1 MKKIIMACFLSVL
14 CFQSFALTGFDAD
27 YNAALKRAKDN
38 SKPIFILFTGSD
50 WCSWCVKFEKEVL
63 SKSEFLDYATNTWEL
78 VVADFP
84 QKKKIAPE
92 LKKQYQALQ
101 KKYAVRG
108 FPTVMLI
115 DAKGKELCS
124 AGYSK
129 GGAKVWLEKFL
140 NKLKIAP
147 LVEQYLAPIEKK
159 VRVISEESRDEITA
173 KVKSLNPTDYK
184 KWLQEYKSIA
194 NKYLPKVKA
203 ISDELAKLNVPDE
216 ILEKKEE
223 LSEEV
228 DFMMMTF
235 ESAAKMDV
243 EKEAK
248 RIEKL
253 RKESESTKKV
263 ERKINRVTIPKAGE
277 GKVDSEYFAKVA
289 MPFYK
294 KHIVDTFVPTK
305 KMDKKT
311 ADDVRKVRWALARY
325 LSTGR
330 LEFPTGDECALAEK
344 LWRKDFCDTAV
355 AILYYHSRTY
365 DQKYWIGRMIFK
377 ETMRVHNFKREPIL
391 GFILKSYLCK
401 AEKHKLKVRKSDPV
415 KPYQDACAAL
425 EKYTT
430 DKIVD
435 VFKKADYRILERLE
449 ELVII
454 PPILPKKVGNEYLSR
469 CMIAERA
476 MDAAFEA
483 RGSGWASD
491 VTEEGWK
498 GFQDNNEIAASNLL
512 AAVKMRPEGARAP
525 MMLARLSG
533 SSCVVSEAD
542 TYSWCSL
549 AVSNSL
555 DECAEQIHHFV
566 HFRTSRWGGSTT
578 FLRDFLMQC
587 ATNVDVRSTFSY
599 TAAAAAFE
607 KILVAEAD
615 NSVQSNALE
624 RFITPDMRAA
634 LYGMFDAYAAAPE
647 TEFMP
652 SADMFRGMGMSLA
665 LQFRDWPKVRK
676 YYKMIK
682 KPLKHYLDSAWLI
695 RTYAP
700 AINNT
705 HVSYLFRVLG
715 QSKYAEQFLE
725 AEEAVAA
732 KDYEKAYKLYSK
744 LQNIEKPSDGEKY
757 IAAEGYY
764 TMRRV
769 IEEKKVGWVNLM
781 PSKTGG
787 EAIHFYGMTFL
798 DDDGKARCHNH
809 TRSYYRVNQPIPGIG
824 SEFEGTI
831 HFENDD
837 KNRKVWNIGWGL
849 ARVYSGFCADNNAWA
864 YPYIAFIRDEKG
876 DRYEI
881 EAFTEENSGNNQKVD
896 EKAMK
901 LGRAPYLVVV
911 KGDLAKSDSHSFKLS
926 TTEGKLEIFID
937 GKVVY
942 SLVLEEALDFSEMR
956 DRIQPNGDVLPV
968 WKVFT
973 GSSFS
978 DYRYR
983 RLVK

>member
-1 MKKIIMACFLSVL
+1 
-14 CFQSFALTGFDAD
+14 
-27 YNAALKRAKDN
+27 
-38 SKPIFILFTGSD
+38 
-50 WCSWCVKFEKEVL
+50 
-63 SKSEFLDYATNTWEL
+63 
-78 VVADFP
+78 
-84 QKKKIAPE
+84 
-92 LKKQYQALQ
+92 
-101 KKYAVRG
+101 
-108 FPTVMLI
+108 
-115 DAKGKELCS
+115 
-124 AGYSK
+124 
-129 GGAKVWLEKFL
+129 
-140 NKLKIAP
+140 
-147 LVEQYLAPIEKK
+147 
-159 VRVISEESRDEITA
+159 EESRDEITA
-173 KVKSLNPTDYK
+173 KVKTLEPTDYK

-203 ISDELAKLNVPDE
+203 TSDELAKLNVPDE

-228 DFMMMTF
+228 DFMMMSF

-330 LEFPTGDECALAEK
+330 LEFPTGEECALAEK
-344 LWRKDFCDTAV
+344 LWRKDSCDTAV

-483 RGSGWASD
+483 RGSGWARD

-512 AAVKMRPEGARAP
+512 AAVKLRPQGARAP

-533 SSCVVSEAD
+533 SSCAVSEAD

-555 DECAEQIHHFV
+555 DECAEQIQHFV

-615 NSVQSNALE
+615 NAIQSNALE
-624 RFITPDMRAA
+624 RFITPDMRTA

-647 TEFMP
+647 TEFLP

-682 KPLKHYLDSAWLI
+682 K
-695 RTYAP
+695 
-700 AINNT
+700 
-705 HVSYLFRVLG
+705 
-715 QSKYAEQFLE
+715 
-725 AEEAVAA
+725 
-732 KDYEKAYKLYSK
+732 
-744 LQNIEKPSDGEKY
+744 
-757 IAAEGYY
+757 
-764 TMRRV
+764 
-769 IEEKKVGWVNLM
+769 
-781 PSKTGG
+781 
-787 EAIHFYGMTFL
+787 
-798 DDDGKARCHNH
+798 
-809 TRSYYRVNQPIPGIG
+809 
-824 SEFEGTI
+824 
-831 HFENDD
+831 
-837 KNRKVWNIGWGL
+837 
-849 ARVYSGFCADNNAWA
+849 
-864 YPYIAFIRDEKG
+864 
-876 DRYEI
+876 
-881 EAFTEENSGNNQKVD
+881 
-896 EKAMK
+896 
-901 LGRAPYLVVV
+901 
-911 KGDLAKSDSHSFKLS
+911 
-926 TTEGKLEIFID
+926 
-937 GKVVY
+937 
-942 SLVLEEALDFSEMR
+942 
-956 DRIQPNGDVLPV
+956 
-968 WKVFT
+968 
-973 GSSFS
+973 
-978 DYRYR
+978 
-983 RLVK
+983 

>member
-14 CFQSFALTGFDAD
+14 CFQSFALTGFDPNYD
-27 YNAALKRAKDN
+27 AALKRAKDN
-38 SKPIFILFTGSD
+38 SKPILILFTGSD
-50 WCSWCVKFEKEVL
+50 WCSWCVKLEKEVL
-63 SKSEFLDYATNTWEL
+63 SKSEFLDYATNAWEL
-78 VVADFP
+78 VIADFP
-84 QKKKIAPE
+84 QKKKISSK

-101 KKYAVRG
+101 GKYGVRS
-108 FPTVMLI
+108 FPTVLLI
-115 DAKGKELCS
+115 DAEGKQLCRG
-124 AGYSK
+124 GYSK

-159 VRVISEESRDEITA
+159 INALNKEAEKEVAT
-173 KVKSLNPTDYK
+173 KVKTLEPTDCK

-203 ISDELAKLNVPDE
+203 ISEELAKLNVPED
-216 ILEKKEE
+216 ILEKKKE
-223 LSEEV
+223 LSDAV
-228 DFMMMTF
+228 NSMLMGF
-235 ESAAKMDV
+235 ESTAKMDV

-248 RIEKL
+248 RIEESL
-253 RKESESTKKV
+253 KELESTKNI

-277 GKVDSEYFAKVA
+277 GKVDTEYYSKVA

-305 KMDKKT
+305 KMDKNV
-311 ADDVRKVRWALARY
+311 ADDIRKVRWALARF

-330 LEFPTGDECALAEK
+330 MEFPTGEECALAEK
-344 LWRKDFCDTAV
+344 LWRKKFRDPAV
-355 AILYYHSRTY
+355 AMLFYHSLFSDAR
-365 DQKYWIGRMIFK
+365 YWRGRRIFSDAIK
-377 ETMRVHNFKREPIL
+377 IHDFKREPIF

-401 AEKHKLKVRKSDPV
+401 AEKHRLNVRKSDPV
-415 KPYQDACAAL
+415 KPYQDACAEL

-430 DKIVD
+430 DSIVD
-435 VFKKADYRILERLE
+435 VFKKADYRILERLDD
-449 ELVII
+449 LTVI
-454 PPILPKKVGNEYLSR
+454 PPSLPKKVGNEYLSR

-476 MDAAFEA
+476 MNAAFKA

-533 SSCVVSEAD
+533 SSCAVSEAD

-555 DECAEQIHHFV
+555 DECAEQIQHFV
-566 HFRTSRWGGSTT
+566 HFRTSRWGGSTA

-615 NSVQSNALE
+615 NAVQSNALE
-624 RFITPDMRAA
+624 RFITPDMRTA

-652 SADMFRGMGMSLA
+652 SADIFRGMGMSLA

-682 KPLKHYLDSAWLI
+682 KPLKHHVDSTWLI

-705 HVSYLFRVLG
+705 HVSYLFRILG
-715 QSKYAEQFLE
+715 ESKYAEQFLE

-732 KDYEKAYKLYSK
+732 KDYEKAYKLYSA
-744 LQNIEKPSDGEKY
+744 LQDIKKPSDGEKY

-769 IEEKKVGWVNLM
+769 IEEKKGGWVNRM
-781 PSKTGG
+781 PSNAGG
-787 EAIHFYGMTFL
+787 EAIHFLGMTYL
-798 DDDGKARCHNH
+798 DGDGKARCHGN
-809 TRSYYRVNQPIPGIG
+809 TRSYYRVNKPIPGIG

-831 HFENDD
+831 HFENGG
-837 KNRKVWNIGWGL
+837 KKRKVWNIGWGL

-864 YPYIAFIRDEKG
+864 YPYIAFTRDEKG

-881 EAFTEENSGNNQKVD
+881 EAFTEENSENNQTVD

-901 LGRAPYLVVV
+901 LGRTPYLVVV

-942 SLVLEEALDFSEMR
+942 SSVLEEALDFSEMR

-968 WKVFT
+968 WKVFE

>member
-1 MKKIIMACFLSVL
+1 
-14 CFQSFALTGFDAD
+14 
-27 YNAALKRAKDN
+27 
-38 SKPIFILFTGSD
+38 
-50 WCSWCVKFEKEVL
+50 
-63 SKSEFLDYATNTWEL
+63 
-78 VVADFP
+78 
-84 QKKKIAPE
+84 
-92 LKKQYQALQ
+92 QALQ

-140 NKLKIAP
+140 NKLKITP

-159 VRVISEESRDEITA
+159 VRVISDEITA
-173 KVKSLNPTDYK
+173 KVKSLKPTDYK

-228 DFMMMTF
+228 DFMMMTL

-311 ADDVRKVRWALARY
+311 ADDIRKVRWALARY

-330 LEFPTGDECALAEK
+330 LEFPTGEECALAEK
-344 LWRKDFCDTAV
+344 LWRKKFRDPAV
-355 AILYYHSRTY
+355 AMLFYHSLFS
-365 DQKYWIGRMIFK
+365 DAQYWRGRRIFSDAIK
-377 ETMRVHNFKREPIL
+377 IHNFKREPIF

-401 AEKHKLKVRKSDPV
+401 AEKHRLKVRKSDPV
-415 KPYQDACAAL
+415 KPYQDACAEL

-449 ELVII
+449 ELIII
-454 PPILPKKVGNEYLSR
+454 PPSLSKKVGNEYLSR

-476 MDAAFEA
+476 MNAAFEA

-555 DECAEQIHHFV
+555 DECAEQIQHFL
-566 HFRTSRWGGSTT
+566 HFRTSRWGGSTA

-599 TAAAAAFE
+599 AAAAAAFK

-624 RFITPDMRAA
+624 RFITPDMRA
-634 LYGMFDAYAAAPE
+634 
-647 TEFMP
+647 
-652 SADMFRGMGMSLA
+652 
-665 LQFRDWPKVRK
+665 
-676 YYKMIK
+676 
-682 KPLKHYLDSAWLI
+682 
-695 RTYAP
+695 
-700 AINNT
+700 
-705 HVSYLFRVLG
+705 
-715 QSKYAEQFLE
+715 
-725 AEEAVAA
+725 
-732 KDYEKAYKLYSK
+732 
-744 LQNIEKPSDGEKY
+744 
-757 IAAEGYY
+757 
-764 TMRRV
+764 
-769 IEEKKVGWVNLM
+769 
-781 PSKTGG
+781 
-787 EAIHFYGMTFL
+787 
-798 DDDGKARCHNH
+798 
-809 TRSYYRVNQPIPGIG
+809 
-824 SEFEGTI
+824 
-831 HFENDD
+831 
-837 KNRKVWNIGWGL
+837 
-849 ARVYSGFCADNNAWA
+849 
-864 YPYIAFIRDEKG
+864 
-876 DRYEI
+876 
-881 EAFTEENSGNNQKVD
+881 
-896 EKAMK
+896 
-901 LGRAPYLVVV
+901 
-911 KGDLAKSDSHSFKLS
+911 
-926 TTEGKLEIFID
+926 
-937 GKVVY
+937 
-942 SLVLEEALDFSEMR
+942 
-956 DRIQPNGDVLPV
+956 
-968 WKVFT
+968 
-973 GSSFS
+973 
-978 DYRYR
+978 
-983 RLVK
+983 